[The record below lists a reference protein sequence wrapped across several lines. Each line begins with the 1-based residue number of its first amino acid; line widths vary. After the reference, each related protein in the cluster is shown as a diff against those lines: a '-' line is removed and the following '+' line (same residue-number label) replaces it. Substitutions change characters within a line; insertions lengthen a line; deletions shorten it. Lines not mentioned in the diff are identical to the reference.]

1 MLPYFYNLNKKIIS
15 KELID
20 KIRQTVF
27 DNVDKFTAFSH
38 RPNEYDGNNYIT
50 GETLY
55 SLIPEVL
62 DLKKSFNLNTWA
74 MLVMHKPNTEVI
86 KHKDKKVGR
95 DTVLMMPIHPIT
107 NYSST
112 NFWNQDKDNLI
123 TVCEFTDNNSV
134 FFNTQEIHSL
144 HNNNDEYRINLQM
157 CFEEDI
163 QTVVDMYEA
172 GKLFKNN

>member
-1 MLPYFYNLNKKIIS
+1 
-15 KELID
+15 
-20 KIRQTVF
+20 
-27 DNVDKFTAFSH
+27 
-38 RPNEYDGNNYIT
+38 
-50 GETLY
+50 
-55 SLIPEVL
+55 
-62 DLKKSFNLNTWA
+62 
-74 MLVMHKPNTEVI
+74 MHKPNSEVI

-107 NYSST
+107 NYPST
-112 NFWNQDKDNLI
+112 NFWNQDKENLI
-123 TVCEFTDNNSV
+123 TICEFTDNNSV

-172 GKLFKNN
+172 DKLFKN